1 MGGNRREEVEG
12 DDMKVVI
19 KIKIDAEIVVDDGNN
34 FDDIADKIRVDDG
47 NNFDDIVDKIR
58 VDTDDP
64 ATADV
69 DDIVEYYRK
78 RLPLIVKAMGL

>member
-1 MGGNRREEVEG
+1 MATL
-12 DDMKVVI
+12 KI
-19 KIKIDAEIVVDDGNN
+19 KIKIDAEIVFDDDNN
-34 FDDIADKIRVDDG
+34 FDDIADKIRV
-47 NNFDDIVDKIR
+47 V
-58 VDTDDP
+58 TDDP

>member
-1 MGGNRREEVEG
+1 MATL
-12 DDMKVVI
+12 KIKI
-19 KIKIDAEIVVDDGNN
+19 KIKIDAEIVFDDDNN

-47 NNFDDIVDKIR
+47 NNFDDIADKIR
-58 VDTDDP
+58 VVTDDP

>member
-1 MGGNRREEVEG
+1 MTTITTR
-12 DDMKVVI
+12 I
-19 KIKIDAEIVVDDGNN
+19 SIKIDLDVKIDDDNN

-47 NNFDDIVDKIR
+47 NNFDDIADKIR
-58 VDTDDP
+58 VVTDDP